1 MHQQQQEIKHK
12 ENNKIYNSLVPRE
25 ISKYKEIMGH
35 NFTISPNYLR
45 KNV

>member
-25 ISKYKEIMGH
+25 ISKYKVPRDNGTQ
-35 NFTISPNYLR
+35 TISQYLQII
-45 KNV
+45 